1 MTTAGEQR
9 PGPDEGPGAA
19 LQREREA
26 RGLDRQ
32 QVAEQLNLDLAVIYA
47 IEQNDFPAL
56 GAPVFARGHLRRYA
70 AFMGLDD
77 GEVLVAYDRARH
89 PEDPTLVPRAH
100 LERLPERKPP
110 RWPWTFGG
118 LAAFAVA
125 AGVVAYLANFGF
137 GLPGGDRGNEA
148 QPPVRLES
156 IEAPAAG
163 PWPTSATDTAESA
176 DTTAATTVTPADA
189 VSAPTTTATPADP
202 TAAAASG
209 ALKLEFRFVQD
220 SWIEIFDGTGRAV
233 LYDLGVAGSTRMLS
247 APGPLSVTIGNAPA
261 VQLAVNGRP
270 VPLPAP
276 EAGQTV
282 IRVRVDAS
290 GVLR

>member
-1 MTTAGEQR
+1 MTATGEQR
-9 PGPDEGPGAA
+9 PGPDEGPGEA

-32 QVAEQLNLDLAVIYA
+32 QVAELLNLDLAVIAA

-70 AFMGLDD
+70 AFLGLDD

-100 LERLPERKPP
+100 LERLPERQPP
-110 RWPWTFGG
+110 RWPRALGG
-118 LAAFAVA
+118 LAVFAVG
-125 AGVVAYLANFGF
+125 AGVIAYLANFGL
-137 GLPGGDRGNEA
+137 GLPVRDRGNA
-148 QPPVRLES
+148 APPAVPLAS
-156 IEAPAAG
+156 DAAPAAVPG
-163 PWPTSATDTAESA
+163 PVSTPGAGDPTGTPL
-176 DTTAATTVTPADA
+176 TTATPVTA
-189 VSAPTTTATPADP
+189 SAPTTTAAPATAM
-202 TAAAASG
+202 TAAASRV
-209 ALKLEFRFVQD
+209 LKLEFRFVQD
-220 SWIEIFDGTGRAV
+220 SWIEVFDGTGRAV

-261 VQLAVNGRP
+261 VQLAVNGQPMR
-270 VPLPAP
+270 LPAP
-276 EAGQTV
+276 EAGETV